1 MYIHKLFQGKEAVQ
15 IVPIPS
21 CSAVISLEVL
31 FCEWTVTYCLYF
43 SRDLLQYICSKKAV
57 EVGF

>member
-15 IVPIPS
+15 IVLIPS

-31 FCEWTVTYCLYF
+31 FV
-43 SRDLLQYICSKKAV
+43 SGLLRVVSILAETFYNTFVQKKL
-57 EVGF
+57 